1 MIRLEKF
8 IISIAE
14 KANWV
19 SAASVV
25 IMMVLTAADVI
36 LRFFRMP
43 IPGTY
48 EIVGLLGTVTVSFSL
63 GYTSIE
69 KGHIAVDFLVQ
80 KFNVKTRLAINAVNN
95 FIGMVFFG
103 IIAWRCVLYAQSLHK
118 VGEVSLTIQM
128 PTYPFV
134 YGIAV
139 GSVLLCFVLMVEF
152 IQSLRGVETA

>member
-69 KGHIAVDFLVQ
+69 RGHIAVDFLVH